1 MSSIY
6 DRATFSGVH
15 LGLCADC
22 DGEVLSARSRD
33 GAVLECE
40 PGCLRFDV
48 AWAVDHDQIN
58 MSVWV
63 LVDGVLESVR
73 GLVHNGG
80 FERVPGDSFHLG
92 HVCGEGVPV
101 DWFER
106 GVQVQVQGDLFVGV
120 S

>member
-1 MSSIY
+1 MSIY
-6 DRATFSGVH
+6 DLATFSGVH
-15 LGLCADC
+15 LGWCAEC
-22 DGEVLSARSRD
+22 DREVLQARSSD
-33 GAVLECE
+33 GAILQCE

-48 AWAVDHDQIN
+48 AWAVDHDQVSL
-58 MSVWV
+58 SVWV
-63 LVDGVLESVR
+63 LVDAVLESVR

-92 HVCGEGVPV
+92 HVCGESVPV

-106 GVQVQVQGDLFVGV
+106 GVQVAAQGDLFAEV